1 MNAHERVLIVEPDDA
16 LRLRLETWLRAE
28 RCDVRAAA
36 SGAGALGLLAHVP
49 FDLVIAD
56 AGGATGAGPDL
67 LRHIRDRRPDVPVIL
82 ICPPE
87 NGAPA
92 RPASPDEAARA
103 SRVADLLGGVERAIL
118 PRRADR
124 ADAHAHAPG
133 PPRIV
138 AASPAMQAVMSLVD
152 RAAASDA
159 PVLLLG
165 ESGTGKELLARALH
179 HASPRRRGPMLA
191 VNCSAI
197 PEPLLESQLF
207 GYRRG
212 AFTDAHDDHAGLFQE
227 ASGGT
232 LFLDEIGDLAL
243 PLQGKLCRVLQE
255 REVHPLGAR
264 APVPVDARMVA
275 ATHRDLW
282 QAAAGRQF
290 REDLLYRINVITIRI
305 SPLRERPDDIE
316 PLASH
321 FLAKY
326 AARAGRDGCRMSDV
340 AMRLLRRHT
349 WPGNVRELENTI
361 WRALVLGVGPTVEAG
376 DLPEVLRTP
385 AAARPAP
392 GAGALADVER
402 EHILRTLGSVGGNK
416 ARAARVLGLDRKTLY
431 RRLAQYA
438 RHNSHQ

>member
-1 MNAHERVLIVEPDDA
+1 MNAHERVLIVEPDDT

-28 RCDVRAAA
+28 RCDVR
-36 SGAGALGLLAHVP
+36 STTTDAGALGLLAHAP
-49 FDLVIAD
+49 E
-56 AGGATGAGPDL
+56 
-67 LRHIRDRRPDVPVIL
+67 
-82 ICPPE
+82 PP
-87 NGAPA
+87 
-92 RPASPDEAARA
+92 
-103 SRVADLLGGVERAIL
+103 
-118 PRRADR
+118 
-124 ADAHAHAPG
+124 H
-133 PPRIV
+133 IV
-138 AASPAMQAVMSLVD
+138 AASAAMLAVMHLVT

-165 ESGTGKELLARALH
+165 ESGTGKELVARALH
-179 HASPRRRGPMLA
+179 HASPRSEGPLLA

-243 PLQGKLCRVLQE
+243 ALQGKLCRVLQE

-264 APVPVDARMVA
+264 APVPVDTRIVT

-282 QAAAGRQF
+282 AAAASGQF

-305 SPLRERPDDIE
+305 SPLRERPDDVE
-316 PLASH
+316 PLVAH

-326 AARAGRDGCRMSDV
+326 AARAGRDGCRVSDA
-340 AMRLLRRHT
+340 AMRLLRRHP

-361 WRALVLGVGPTVEAG
+361 WRALVLGAGPTLEAG
-376 DLPEVLRTP
+376 DLPEAIRESG
-385 AAARPAP
+385 AARPEP

-431 RRLAQYA
+431 RRLAQYVRLGS
-438 RHNSHQ
+438 RHG